1 MVGDLFDCSLL
12 CPTVRNIKQNNGDQT
27 PIVVEETDN
36 RSVRVEVGGASLV
49 DNCNG
54 NADRPM
60 RPRRFRSGQTET
72 ANMHRSERFRSVT
85 GALG

>member
-1 MVGDLFDCSLL
+1 MVGNLFDCALL
-12 CPTVRNIKQNNGDQT
+12 CSTVRNIKQNNGYQA

-36 RSVRVEVGGASLV
+36 DSVRVEVGGASLV
-49 DNCNG
+49 DSRNG
-54 NADRPM
+54 DADWPM

-72 ANMHRSERFRSVT
+72 ANMHRSERFRSVS